1 MAEWKKVIV
10 SGSIAELAT
19 LTVDNNIN
27 ATSVTASLLG
37 DVVGNL
43 TGNAD
48 TATTASYALNAPSA
62 SYAVSS
68 SHADLADEAVALQ
81 TARDFSVTGSG
92 ITAAAVSFDGTG
104 AVVLNAS
111 IDANAV
117 TTAKILDA
125 NVTNAKL
132 ANASLTVG
140 STNIALG
147 ASSTVLAGLTS
158 VTSTGFTGALTGNA
172 DTATALQTARDFS
185 VTGSGITAAAVSF
198 DGTGAVVLN
207 ASIDDNAVTT
217 AKIADDAVTTAKI
230 AAGAVGTTELAADAV
245 TNAKLADNAVET
257 ANIVAAN
264 VTNDKL
270 ANSSLTVGSTSIAL
284 GATVTT
290 IDSLTL
296 TNAIAT
302 GSFTGSFA
310 GVFTGTTD
318 LPDLVSGNG
327 LTGGPYDGAATATF
341 AVLADGST
349 LSVSGTGVKVADSG
363 ITATQIATGAVG
375 TTELAAD
382 AVTNAKLADNAVET
396 ANIVDLNVT
405 TGKLADNAVT
415 TVKITDA
422 NVTNAKL
429 ANSSLTVG
437 STNIALG
444 ASATTLA
451 GLTSVTSTNLT
462 GSLLGNVVGAVTGNA
477 STATAL
483 QTARDF
489 SVTGSGITAAA
500 VSFNGTGDVVLNA
513 SIDADAVTTAKI
525 ADGAVTTAKIA
536 DANVTTAKI
545 ADANVTTAK
554 IADLNVTTGKLAADA
569 VTNAKLA
576 DSAVQTANI
585 VDANVTNAK
594 LANSSLTV
602 GSTNIALGASSTVL
616 AGLTSVTSTGFT
628 GALTGNAD
636 TATTASYVAASSAA
650 QGQVTV
656 TGTVVDLGLETTDS
670 VTFANLAVNG
680 SGSYSGALVVQGDL
694 TVNGTASF
702 INTQELLVEDKFVTF
717 ASGSTT
723 ATDGGFIVSQAAGN
737 IGQAFAFQSG
747 TGRWGVES
755 GVAYNATSITPDAYV
770 SLVATSN
777 SDTAYQKAGNIF
789 VDGSGDI
796 FMWA

>member
-545 ADANVTTAK
+545 AD
-554 IADLNVTTGKLAADA
+554 LNVTTGKLAADA

>member
-147 ASSTVLAGLTS
+147 ASSTTLAGLTS

-545 ADANVTTAK
+545 AD
-554 IADLNVTTGKLAADA
+554 LNVTTGKLAADA